1 MAAPGAILRVREEGV
16 AVLGVR
22 AVHACCMGFCIELR
36 QAGSAEI
43 GVPVDYGR
51 RPSQARSANAAAL
64 QAHRARAGCKNV

>member
-22 AVHACCMGFCIELR
+22 AVHALLHGVLYR
-36 QAGSAEI
+36 AARGGVSRDTAV

-51 RPSQARSANAAAL
+51 RPSQEERERGVAAE
-64 QAHRARAGCKNV
+64 AHRTRPL